1 MTRTSLRGCLTLR
14 RNHPSSPYYK
24 ELRPWTTRSQ
34 MQALSKCRS
43 YETLEKPLL
52 SVVLRNANRTIA
64 CHPGGEERKLALSSA
79 VWLALSDST
88 QSPQRETLSESSS
101 NLTRKQLWKPVTL
114 RAGPAVPRRTQALK
128 EQRLKPSLVHRAE
141 HGCTPRQGVQER
153 GRKVTLHLVRER
165 ARTRHPSLSLLKSW
179 AI

>member
-1 MTRTSLRGCLTLR
+1 MTRTTLRGCLTLR

-43 YETLEKPLL
+43 CETLEKPLL
-52 SVVLRNANRTIA
+52 SVTLRNAHRTIA

-101 NLTRKQLWKPVTL
+101 NLTRKQLWKPVPL
-114 RAGPAVPRRTQALK
+114 IAGPAVPRTQALK
-128 EQRLKPSLVHRAE
+128 EQRLKPSLVHRVE
-141 HGCTPRQGVQER
+141 HGCTPKR
-153 GRKVTLHLVRER
+153 GAQRGAGK
-165 ARTRHPSLSLLKSW
+165 SLSTS
-179 AI
+179 